1 MIFGA
6 SGRGG
11 GAMARLFFT
20 VTVAGLCLAVS
31 WAGAQPQTEKA
42 KPAEA
47 NPPVFTL
54 GTLITGTYREIQR
67 YAESAMGIGVIRS
80 AVESAVLFLES
91 LLGQENVY
99 TMSMQNLEKAIHPPV
114 FTLGTLITGTYLCAS
129 VLIRKQN
136 KSPPFRQQFLE
147 MVIRFLAEGAASGL
161 NVIAVYLTEI
171 LRVTGFNVAVT
182 LPLFTPE
189 GVTAIAQWGLL
200 ALFGYWVLTML
211 LHLVICVVKRVL
223 WVVKTVL
230 VLWLFGLIVTDKNA
244 TADTTAVRLWGLVLG
259 CVLLNLLKS
268 DSEKICSVDNRLRN
282 LEGRLKAVEKRKG
295 E

>member
-80 AVESAVLFLES
+80 AVE
-91 LLGQENVY
+91 
-99 TMSMQNLEKAIHPPV
+99 
-114 FTLGTLITGTYLCAS
+114 
-129 VLIRKQN
+129 
-136 KSPPFRQQFLE
+136 FLE

-211 LHLVICVVKRVL
+211 LHLVICVVKRVF

-244 TADTTAVRLWGLVLG
+244 NADTTAVRLWGLVLG

-268 DSEKICSVDNRLRN
+268 DSEKTCSMDNRLRN